1 MFLEDGERYT
11 VSTCIVSWDHD
22 IRTLT
27 DDSDMI
33 AAINELIGALF

>member
-1 MFLEDGERYT
+1 MAKGIDPRPACQGAVALA
-11 VSTCIVSWDHD
+11 
-22 IRTLT
+22 LT